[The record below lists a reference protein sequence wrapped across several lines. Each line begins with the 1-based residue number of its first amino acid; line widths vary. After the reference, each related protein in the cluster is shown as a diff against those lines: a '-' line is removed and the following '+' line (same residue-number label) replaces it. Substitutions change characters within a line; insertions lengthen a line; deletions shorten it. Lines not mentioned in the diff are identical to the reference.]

1 MISIA
6 SQGLQ
11 QPISTEKRETVHPNA
26 LNHCAS
32 DLHAALIPYLSYLTT
47 SITTNTSLQ
56 LGLRS
61 TN

>member
-1 MISIA
+1 MEK
-6 SQGLQ
+6 Q
-11 QPISTEKRETVHPNA
+11 QETVHPNA

-32 DLHAALIPYLSYLTT
+32 ELHAALIPYLSYLTT